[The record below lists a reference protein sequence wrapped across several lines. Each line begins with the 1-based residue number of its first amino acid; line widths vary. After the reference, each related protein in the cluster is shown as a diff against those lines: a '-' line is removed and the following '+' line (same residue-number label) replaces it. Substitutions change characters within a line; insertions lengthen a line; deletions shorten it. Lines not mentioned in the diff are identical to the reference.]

1 MCGSGEVDKQ
11 VKDLMNEL
19 PDVDVDKMV
28 STSTARQFP
37 HRQLASSSEAS
48 PLKAIK
54 SVRDLATVNGE
65 CLLFLE
71 RATNVPYADAIRDL
85 TCQAVT
91 TRAHGEPSV
100 RAWAEDAD
108 GKLVGKVA
116 EWPSKHCNTAPS
128 WYTAYSLGFPMGHEG
143 VSRLNIELRDGSALI
158 ASCTVPYADL
168 PGHSMVHKEMDIRP
182 PASQTGDRPCSVTF
196 QVIDSAEVLAKRTV
210 YFVRHGESS
219 WNKAQSK
226 LDLYEMG
233 RQTDHPLSS
242 KGREQAEELSS
253 LVNEAQDNDLLHPDV
268 IYVSPLTRAIQTA
281 VIGLRSVLAQPDF
294 GHLVLMANAREKQN
308 FGGFDSKPCCTGSN
322 VLKRT
327 LDELVLL
334 YKGQKGADEVVK
346 AFQKLKIDTA
356 EVEDRWWHNVQ
367 AESPAQLKGR
377 LSEFMAQLKYSPYK
391 SIVVV
396 GHSHF
401 FRAVFKEFVSDS
413 FKERRK
419 DFADQLSKMKLSNCG
434 VARLSLDPS
443 VEQGGPITDV
453 ELILGTHLDADG
465 GLCKCQGPPPRLDEN
480 EVRTKDK

>member
-1 MCGSGEVDKQ
+1 
-11 VKDLMNEL
+11 
-19 PDVDVDKMV
+19 
-28 STSTARQFP
+28 
-37 HRQLASSSEAS
+37 
-48 PLKAIK
+48 
-54 SVRDLATVNGE
+54 
-65 CLLFLE
+65 
-71 RATNVPYADAIRDL
+71 
-85 TCQAVT
+85 
-91 TRAHGEPSV
+91 
-100 RAWAEDAD
+100 
-108 GKLVGKVA
+108 
-116 EWPSKHCNTAPS
+116 
-128 WYTAYSLGFPMGHEG
+128 
-143 VSRLNIELRDGSALI
+143 
-158 ASCTVPYADL
+158 
-168 PGHSMVHKEMDIRP
+168 
-182 PASQTGDRPCSVTF
+182 VTF

-294 GHLVLMANAREKQN
+294 GHVVLMANAREKQN